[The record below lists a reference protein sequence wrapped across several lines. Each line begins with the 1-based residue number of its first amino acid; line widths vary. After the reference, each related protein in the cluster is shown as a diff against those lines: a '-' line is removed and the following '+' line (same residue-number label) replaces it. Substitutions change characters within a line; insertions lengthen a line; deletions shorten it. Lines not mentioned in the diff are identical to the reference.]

1 MGWGLVVVAGLV
13 TFSVACSGGD
23 DDGGGSSSGEQ
34 HRLRPELVDVAD
46 DGFYVVPDPLPA
58 GEHGDLLRYQL
69 VADPPDGVTWYRVM
83 YLSETVNG
91 EPTVVTGVVTVPD
104 GDPPEGGWPLVSHAH
119 GSTGLDDPCAPS
131 VSLDADRLYAPELI
145 LLSSSATGHRVVV
158 ASTDYEGLGG
168 PGRHPFLVGESE
180 GRSVLDMALAARQLP
195 GVAVGE
201 RTAIAGYSQGGHAAL
216 WANQIAADW
225 TPSLDIVG
233 TMAGA
238 PASELL
244 SSTDGLPAEVRDQ
257 FDVGVVVGL
266 AAGYP
271 EADPQEILTPAGLD
285 VARRLERECPPVPG
299 IDPQTPL
306 LQSHPDET
314 EPWSTLL
321 AENTPGQVAAPTPI
335 LIVHSAEDGNVPIAG
350 SAALLDRL
358 CAVGQVV
365 ERRVLPTGDHVTA
378 AVPAYQQGFDWF
390 DSLWHGDSPTS
401 SCP

>member
-1 MGWGLVVVAGLV
+1 MERMGCGLVVLVGLV
-13 TFSVACSGGD
+13 TFFVACSGGD
-23 DDGGGSSSGEQ
+23 DDGASSSDGPME
-34 HRLRPELVDVAD
+34 PEMVDVSD
-46 DGFYVVPDPLPA
+46 DGFYAVPDPLPA

-69 VADPPDGVTWYRVM
+69 VTNPPGGVTWYRVM
-83 YLSETVNG
+83 YLSETVAG

-104 GDPPEGGWPLVSHAH
+104 GDPPVGGWPLVSHAH

-131 VSLDADRLYAPELI
+131 VSLDGDRLYAPELA
-145 LLSSSATGHRVVV
+145 LLGASAATHGVVV

-168 PGRHPFLVGESE
+168 PGRHPFLVGTSE
-180 GRSVLDMALAARQLP
+180 GRGVLDIALAARQIP
-195 GVAVGE
+195 GVEVGD

-244 SSTDGLPAEVRDQ
+244 TSTEGLPAEVRDQ
-257 FDVGVVVGL
+257 FEVALVAGL
-266 AAGYP
+266 AAAYP

-285 VARRLERECPPVPG
+285 LARRYERECPPVQG
-299 IDPQTPL
+299 LDPQTPL
-306 LQSHPDET
+306 LQSRPAAT

-321 AENTPGQVAAPTPI
+321 EENTPGQVAGPTPI
-335 LIVHSAEDGNVPIAG
+335 LIIHSAEDANVPIAA
-350 SAALLDRL
+350 SAALLDRM

-365 ERRVLPTGDHVTA
+365 ERRVLPTGDHVGA
-378 AVPAYQQGFDWF
+378 AIPAYQQGSDWF
-390 DSLWHGDSPTS
+390 DSLWNGARPAT